1 MKTYKIIK
9 AIKATN
15 GPQGQPNWKF
25 DLMDEELGATY
36 LNVKTLSGIMDSYH
50 DYSKGDIVGAVVAIK
65 YGSYK
70 VTKLSKNIK
79 EMY

>member
-1 MKTYKIIK
+1 
-9 AIKATN
+9 
-15 GPQGQPNWKF
+15 
-25 DLMDEELGATY
+25 
-36 LNVKTLSGIMDSYH
+36 MDSYH